1 MRTSVKPKELLA
13 HLFGEYRKGNRA
25 AIGQLVECF
34 YPELRQLAAMRMRH
48 ERAGHTWQPTILVHE
63 LYLELA
69 RAKPSSDFAAKDEE
83 AAFFGLAGYLMN
95 RLLIHHARP
104 LAKRV
109 DTVPTDE
116 IDLKRSENTVHEID
130 EALERLAAIHPELS
144 LIVEMKVFEG
154 LSEDEI
160 AEKLGHSRRTIAR
173 RWSFAR
179 RWLEE
184 EYVVK
189 SNTGFHPSKAEAGA

>member
-1 MRTSVKPKELLA
+1 MRTSVRPKELLA
-13 HLFGEYRKGNRA
+13 HLFREYRKGDRA

-34 YPELRQLAAMRMRH
+34 YPELRHLAAMRMRN

-69 RAKPSSDFAAKDEE
+69 RAKPPSDLAAKDEE

-109 DTVPTDE
+109 DTVSTED
-116 IDLKRSENTVHEID
+116 INLKRSENTVHEIN
-130 EALERLAAIHPELS
+130 EALERLAAIHPELRS
-144 LIVEMKVFEG
+144 IVEMKVFEG

-179 RWLEE
+179 CWLEQ
-184 EYVVK
+184 EYVAK
-189 SNTGFHPSKAEAGA
+189 SNAGLHVSAAEAGG